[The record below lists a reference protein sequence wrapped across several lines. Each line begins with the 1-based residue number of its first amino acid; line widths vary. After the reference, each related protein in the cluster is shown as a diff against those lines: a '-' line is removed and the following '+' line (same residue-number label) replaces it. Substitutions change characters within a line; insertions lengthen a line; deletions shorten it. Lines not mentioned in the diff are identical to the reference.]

1 MEKEEE
7 EEEVVETPATPLPE
21 ELQAVVVEVVKEEE
35 KIPVTEEDVEEVMEN
50 LKPKL
55 EHLVFYYWPVI
66 PKEHCQRWEVNKA
79 VMQARYEWIRCRIP
93 PPPPDASEQDDVKKV
108 GKRSLSLWNIFKR
121 KQFVECLL
129 ESTKYFKLFLLNQIE
144 KY

>member
-1 MEKEEE
+1 MQVATAEMEKEEE

-79 VMQARYEWIRCRIP
+79 VM
-93 PPPPDASEQDDVKKV
+93 
-108 GKRSLSLWNIFKR
+108 
-121 KQFVECLL
+121 
-129 ESTKYFKLFLLNQIE
+129 
-144 KY
+144 